1 MTLPKGQ
8 IRKLWFIAAIVVT
21 GALFLA
27 GVLRTS
33 VAAPV
38 SKATFSI
45 DYIVTISATNPHL
58 ARVRWE
64 LQGIHEVEE
73 LRLDFR
79 ARSVKKLRGSGS
91 IEGNAQGARWR
102 PGGPY
107 GHLSYTVAIDHLRG
121 TSGKFDSY
129 ASRNWILTRAR
140 QLFPKTT
147 IRVSPQ
153 AEATTKSRARLIF
166 RLPSGWRS
174 AAPFTRL
181 AADAFEL
188 PEENK
193 ILARPRGWLVLG
205 EIELAHEEIA
215 DIMVQIA
222 AVPGG
227 ALPADKIFE
236 LLSPTLPA
244 LKKLL
249 NATPSN
255 LLIARGPDPMWRGGI
270 SGAFSCFLHSD
281 RPLRTPDQTSP
292 YLHELFHVL
301 QPNPAAADADWI
313 MEGLAEYYSVELQRR
328 AGLLDTDQFARA
340 LRLFERHGE
349 WNVDLTTQRDSAATN
364 NSAPLVM
371 YALDQR
377 IQHATAGKKRLD
389 DVVSLLAQQGGSID
403 SERFRQAASR
413 ISGKKFN
420 KFFEL
425 HVRKG
430 QPPRLSEA
438 P

>member
-1 MTLPKGQ
+1 MTQ
-8 IRKLWFIAAIVVT
+8 RIEQVCRRWRIAT
-21 GALFLA
+21 ALLA
-27 GVLRTS
+27 GVGLLATLRSTG
-33 VAAPV
+33 VAAPLP
-38 SKATFSI
+38 KATFSI
-45 DYIVTISATNPHL
+45 DYIVTISATNPHV

-79 ARSVKKLRGSGS
+79 GRAIKKVRGSGS
-91 IEGNAQGARWR
+91 LAVTSEGARWQ

-107 GHLSYTVAIDHLRG
+107 GHLSYTVAIDHTRG
-121 TSGKFDSY
+121 GSGKFDSY
-129 ASRNWILTRAR
+129 STRNWVLTRAR

-147 IRVSPQ
+147 IRVAAD

-166 RLPSGWRS
+166 RLPSGWQS

-181 AADAFEL
+181 AANTFEL

-193 ILARPRGWLVLG
+193 ILARPRGWFALG
-205 EIELAHEEIA
+205 EIEIAREEIA
-215 DIMVQIA
+215 DIMVEIA

-227 ALPADKIFE
+227 ALAAEKIFE
-236 LLSPTLPA
+236 LLNPTLPV

-249 NATPSN
+249 HAAPAS

-270 SGAFSCFLHSD
+270 SGSLSCFLHSD

-328 AGLLDTDQFARA
+328 AGLLDADQFARA
-340 LRLFERHGE
+340 LRLFEQHGE

-377 IQHATAGKKRLD
+377 IQHATAGRKRLD

-403 SERFRQAASR
+403 SERFRQTASR
-413 ISGKKFN
+413 ISGKKLS
-420 KFFEL
+420 KFFEQY
-425 HVRKG
+425 VRKG
-430 QPPRLSEA
+430 LPPNLGDA